1 MFINPG
7 LITVFHGCDKSV
19 RDKIVSSEI
28 EHIRHSKAD
37 WEWLGAGQYFWE
49 NSYEMA
55 LDWAHYIKR
64 HPMPNSRNPILEP
77 SVIGAI
83 VDLKNCLDFL
93 DVKHLQLL
101 KTSYNIIKDSPTL
114 PKNSLTNP
122 AVRKLDY
129 YVIENIHRYIES
141 DGLPQFDSV
150 RSVFVEGELTY
161 PTAGFKDKNHIQIC
175 IRNSDCIKGYF
186 IPRLE
191 E

>member
-1 MFINPG
+1 M
-7 LITVFHGCDKSV
+7 
-19 RDKIVSSEI
+19 
-28 EHIRHSKAD
+28 
-37 WEWLGAGQYFWE
+37 
-49 NSYEMA
+49 
-55 LDWAHYIKR
+55 
-64 HPMPNSRNPILEP
+64 
-77 SVIGAI
+77 
-83 VDLKNCLDFL
+83 
-93 DVKHLQLL
+93 L

-114 PKNSLTNP
+114 PKNSIKKP

-129 YVIENIHRYIES
+129 YVIENIHS
-141 DGLPQFDSV
+141 FFLANNLPPFDSV